1 MTTKQNNEQNN
12 AQNNEQPIM
21 CDLTAISAEMREQ
34 HILDATDIFQK
45 AEEIQELAQGYA
57 FRFPNEAGMWLA
69 LATFVE
75 YDRLCCPFSRFG
87 LTAEPNHGHLWLTLT
102 GPEGTKDLLNTSLV
116 HTGGKARLDQA
127 VA

>member
-1 MTTKQNNEQNN
+1 MADVFTPTC
-12 AQNNEQPIM
+12 A
-21 CDLTAISAEMREQ
+21 
-34 HILDATDIFQK
+34 ATSPK

-75 YDRLCCPFSRFG
+75 YDRLCCPFYRFG
-87 LTAEPNHGHLWLTLT
+87 LTAEPNNGPLWLALT

-116 HTGGKARLDQA
+116 HTGGEARLDQA
-127 VA
+127 VAKLADTLSGLLG